1 MAITPIDTAIG
12 PLALTAGPAGLVR
25 IGFGPVAGGPD
36 PGDDSAS
43 TGIAEAAA
51 SELEEYFAGCRRLF
65 RWPLTDPAAGGS
77 GAR

>member
-1 MAITPIDTAIG
+1 VAITLIDTAIG

-36 PGDDSAS
+36 PDDSAS
-43 TGIAEAAA
+43 IGIAEAAA